1 MKNPKQ
7 ETHVF
12 TLKQMLKSRTV
23 LFGIA
28 MAVLSV
34 LQGFVFALPVPP
46 IAQAL
51 IGCAIAVAVVLLR
64 TITTGPLSEK

>member
-1 MKNPKQ
+1 M
-7 ETHVF
+7 F

-23 LFGIA
+23 LF
-28 MAVLSV
+28 AVAVAILSV

-46 IAQAL
+46 IAQAI
-51 IGCAIAVAVVLLR
+51 IGCAIAVAVVMLR